1 MTAAYL
7 GTGFEDPAISTAY
20 LPHTDPANATVRAW
34 TYLLCLR
41 PPYRQAEHYLGS
53 ASGLAGRLRQHGTCD
68 GARLLQV
75 QREAGGT
82 FVLTRTWPGGRDVE
96 HHFKA
101 QRQSPKLCPHCTP
114 DTRRGFL
121 PAPVALFV
129 APRPRRSIASCARA
143 GRRWAQRFLAERG
156 GWTADEIEQAAA
168 DLQTPYYEGPRTPE
182 GDAEQD
188 AFARV
193 ITAALAAL
201 RAPVEVAS

>member
-1 MTAAYL
+1 MTEHA
-7 GTGFEDPAISTAY
+7 TGLLTPFRESARDTPRRLLRNLSCGKARPAISGA
-20 LPHTDPANATVRAW
+20 PANCRKI
-34 TYLLCLR
+34 
-41 PPYRQAEHYLGS
+41 QQS